1 MRTDMQACL
10 EGAQD
15 VEAAH
20 NARRMLQTSGA
31 AAASLRLMSCAIVVT
46 GVAASNASLGHHA
59 PSTCQDVREVAC
71 LSGCESQCWARCG
84 ALWLRSHNWRDC
96 AALCRMAESA
106 HLLLMAAQQER
117 RVLCGLCKHRWQRRQ
132 RV

>member
-20 NARRMLQTSGA
+20 NARRMLLTSGA

-59 PSTCQDVREVAC
+59 PSTCQDVREVDYLAYQDANH
-71 LSGCESQCWARCG
+71 GVG
-84 ALWLRSHNWRDC
+84 HDKVWRT
-96 AALCRMAESA
+96 LV
-106 HLLLMAAQQER
+106 AQS
-117 RVLCGLCKHRWQRRQ
+117 
-132 RV
+132 